1 MTQTGFRNT
10 NKQDNRVQNQAKNSL
25 KQDNRVQNQ
34 AKNSLQK
41 SNQETVQPQLDN
53 EEVTIVP
60 VEVWQPNYNQ
70 TSSSQ
75 NSSQNSLGLKAK
87 TNALS
92 EDLAVLRSNIDV
104 RINQLQALIEREG
117 AAAER
122 AEMLNQ
128 ITSHIRVSLNIEDI
142 FNAVVE
148 DARNALQTDRVIVYK
163 FDQNWQG
170 TVIAESVDVN
180 WPESLGAEITDPCF
194 ANRYV
199 EFYQKGRV
207 RAIADIYEAGLT
219 DCHIGQL
226 EPFGVRANLV
236 APILS
241 NGELIGLLIAHHCA
255 EPRQW
260 IESEIEFFQQLSTQ
274 IGYAIDQALLL
285 EKQRAAT
292 QQAQKLNEINAEIR
306 KSLNLKDILVT
317 AVEETRSA
325 LKSDRVVV
333 YEFDLEWKGTVIAES
348 VNSKWPKSLGEKI
361 PDPCFADRY
370 VQPYQQG
377 RVKATENIYEAGL
390 TECYLN
396 QLKSFEVKANLVA
409 PIVVD
414 KKLQGLLIAHQCSG
428 PRSWTEL
435 DIELIRKV
443 AIQVGY
449 ALDQAYLLEKQQAA
463 VKQARLLNEISNSMR
478 SVTNTEEI
486 FDTVIEEARKALGAD
501 RAIIYQFDVDLV
513 GTVVAESVAQGLT
526 TTLGKKIADPC
537 FAKVVKSYA
546 RGQVTKIENIR
557 NSEISECL
565 VTLLEPFEVKA
576 NIVAPIL
583 VEAQL
588 YGLLIVHQ
596 CYKPRSWEE
605 SEITFVKQLASQ
617 VATSLQQ
624 TRLLAEQKVATEQ
637 ARRLNE
643 ISSMIRESPNEQD
656 IFNTVVVETRQVL
669 AADRV
674 MIYKLDDNYNGIV
687 VAESVDS
694 MWPVGMGSK
703 LDSKCFKEHHIK
715 SYLRGRIKVFNN
727 LYDPSQTMI
736 DDAKN
741 TECYLKDAEPLAIKA
756 TLTAPIIVEKKLY
769 GFLVT
774 NQCSRPRNWKDSEVD
789 FIRQLS
795 TQIGFAVEQENL
807 IQKQKMSVEHS
818 KKLNRISLRI
828 RESLNVERIFRT
840 GVEEGLKLMEADR
853 VVVYR
858 FDEDWDGRI
867 ISEAV
872 KQGYINIAEME
883 TEVTCFPAD
892 YVEPYRQG
900 RIQVTPD
907 ISKAGLT
914 ACHEEQLGKW
924 QVKANIVA
932 PILVNQTL
940 YGLLGVHQCSETRNW
955 LESDVEL
962 FKQVALQ
969 IGYALDQALLLQQ
982 VEQARQKAESISIE
996 QQQQKELLE
1005 NQIEKFLAEIENS
1018 FDGDLTVRAGVTTG
1032 VMGTVADFFNA
1043 TIENLQQLV
1052 LEVQSATNV
1061 VSSTTEG
1068 NEAEIKKLSGEAHRQ
1083 AETIANALQQIQ
1095 VMANSVQAVVGNA
1108 QQAEAKVQQANQIL
1122 QTSDAAMNKTVDSI
1136 VGIQKTV
1143 EATARKVKTLGE
1155 TSKKISRVLSLIN
1168 DLANQT
1174 NVLALNASVE
1184 ATRAG
1189 QDDQGFAMVA
1199 SEVRSLA
1206 EQSATA
1212 TQEIEQIVEELQSG
1226 TSEVIKAMVVGR
1238 KRVMVGTQ
1246 LVKGARKT
1254 LTDVLDVSGEISEL
1268 VEEITVSAN
1277 TQADTSNALSKTME
1291 EVAAIANKTSEQSMT
1306 VADSFAKLLAV
1317 AGELEKNVAEF
1328 KVN

>member
-1 MTQTGFRNT
+1 MTHTNFRKTHQPENSGT
-10 NKQDNRVQNQAKNSL
+10 NKSKTYYY
-25 KQDNRVQNQ
+25 
-34 AKNSLQK
+34 QK
-41 SNQETVQPQLDN
+41 SNQEPEETESNN
-53 EEVTIVP
+53 EAVSIVP
-60 VEVWQPNYNQ
+60 VEVWQPSTNQ
-70 TSSSQ
+70 TSPASQ
-75 NSSQNSLGLKAK
+75 KGLGLKAK
-87 TNALS
+87 TNALA

-104 RINQLQALIEREG
+104 RINQLQSLIETEG

-122 AEMLNQ
+122 AELLNQ
-128 ITSHIRVSLNIEDI
+128 ITSNIRESLNLKDI
-142 FNAVVE
+142 FKTVVE
-148 DARNALQTDRVIVYK
+148 EVREALQTDRVIVYK
-163 FDQNWQG
+163 FDKNWQG
-170 TVIAESVDVN
+170 KIVAESVDVQ
-180 WPESLGAEITDPCF
+180 WPETLGAEITDPCF
-194 ANRYV
+194 ADRYV

-219 DCHIGQL
+219 ECHIGQL
-226 EPFGVRANLV
+226 EPFAVRANLV
-236 APILS
+236 APILA
-241 NGELIGLLIAHHCA
+241 NGELMGLLIAHHCA

-260 IESEIEFFQQLSTQ
+260 IESEIEFFQQLAIQ
-274 IGYAIDQALLL
+274 LGYAVDQALLL

-292 QQAQKLNEINAEIR
+292 QQAQKLNQINAEIR

-317 AVEETRSA
+317 AVEETRRA
-325 LKSDRVVV
+325 IKSDRVVV
-333 YEFDLEWKGTVIAES
+333 YEFDGDWKGTVIAES
-348 VNSKWPKSLGEKI
+348 VDSGWPRALGAKI
-361 PDPCFADRY
+361 PDPCFAERY
-370 VQPYQQG
+370 VQSYQQG
-377 RVKATENIYEAGL
+377 RVKAVDHIEEAGL
-390 TECYLN
+390 NPCYIN

-409 PIVVD
+409 PIIVE

-428 PRSWTEL
+428 PRAWTEL
-435 DIELIRKV
+435 EIDLMRKV

-449 ALDQAYLLEKQQAA
+449 ALDQAYLLERQQAA
-463 VKQARLLNEISNSMR
+463 VKQARLLNEISNSLR
-478 SVTNTEEI
+478 STTNTEEV
-486 FDTVIEEARKALGAD
+486 FDTVIEEARNALGAD
-501 RAIIYQFDVDLV
+501 RAIICQFDENML
-513 GTVVAESVAQGLT
+513 GTVVAESVDRSLT
-526 TTLGKKIADPC
+526 ATIGHQIDDSS
-537 FAKVVKSYA
+537 FGQNFKSYL
-546 RGQVTKIENIR
+546 RGQVSTIENIKA
-557 NSEISECL
+557 SGVAESDIK
-565 VTLLEPFEVKA
+565 LLDPFGAKA
-576 NIVAPIL
+576 NVVAPIL
-583 VEAQL
+583 VEAKL
-588 YGLLIVHQ
+588 YGLFILHQ
-596 CYKPRSWEE
+596 CSKPRSWEE

-617 VATSLQQ
+617 VSTSLEQK
-624 TRLLAEQKVATEQ
+624 RLLEQQKVATEQ

-643 ISSMIRESPNEQD
+643 ISSMIRESLNEQD

-674 MIYKLDDNYNGIV
+674 MIYKLDDDYNGVV

-694 MWPVGMGSK
+694 MWPVGLGSK

-715 SYLRGRIKVFNN
+715 AYLRGRIKVFNN
-727 LYDPSQTMI
+727 LHDPSQTMI

-741 TECYLKDAEPLAIKA
+741 TECYLKDAQPLEIKA
-756 TLTAPIIVEKKLY
+756 TLTAPIIVDKKLY
-769 GFLVT
+769 GFFVT
-774 NQCSRPRNWKDSEVD
+774 NQCSGPRNWKDTEVD
-789 FIRQLS
+789 FIKQLA

-807 IQKQKMSVEHS
+807 IQQQKTTVEQS
-818 KKLNRISLRI
+818 KKLNKISLRI
-828 RESLNVERIFRT
+828 RESLDITRIFRT
-840 GVEEGLKLMEADR
+840 GVEEALKLMEADR

-858 FDEDWDGRI
+858 FDEDWDGKI

-872 KQGYINIAEME
+872 KQGYVNIAEME
-883 TEVTCFPAD
+883 TDVACFPAD

-900 RIQVTPD
+900 RVQVTPD
-907 ISKAGLT
+907 VTKAGLT

-940 YGLLGVHQCSETRNW
+940 YGLLGVHQCSDTRNW
-955 LESDVEL
+955 LESDVEV

-969 IGYALDQALLLQQ
+969 IGYALDQALLLQEI
-982 VEQARQKAESISIE
+982 EQARQKAESISIE

-1005 NQIEKFLAEIENS
+1005 NQIETFLSEIENS
-1018 FDGDLTVRAGVTTG
+1018 FEGDLTVRAAVTTG

-1052 LEVQSATNV
+1052 LQVQSATNV
-1061 VSSTTEG
+1061 VSSTTES
-1068 NEAEIKKLSGEAHRQ
+1068 NETEIKKLSGEAQRQ
-1083 AETIANALQQIQ
+1083 TEAIVNALQQIQ
-1095 VMANSVQAVVGNA
+1095 VMTNSVKAVVGNA

-1122 QTSDAAMNKTVDSI
+1122 QTSDAAMNRTVDGI
-1136 VGIQKTV
+1136 VVIQKTV

-1189 QDDQGFAMVA
+1189 QDDQGFATVA

-1206 EQSATA
+1206 EQSASA

-1238 KRVMVGTQ
+1238 KRVMIGTQ

-1268 VEEITVSAN
+1268 VEGITVSAT

-1291 EVAAIANKTSEQSMT
+1291 EVAAIANQTSEQSMT